1 MQMPRQDNEA
11 SGFWGGFSL
20 LEVLVALMIFAV
32 AAVMLG
38 SAYMNVLN
46 SYVVMGK
53 GTESLQDIAFAR
65 MELLTQPDL
74 TTAQKG
80 DEFDTPV
87 TDPSKPKAHVAW
99 TADIEP
105 AGTTD
110 LFNVILTCV
119 VRTDD
124 PTTQPRTV
132 TQSFTLLRPTWSD
145 PTDQTKLRQAAT
157 QRIAVLQGRA
167 QQ

>member
-1 MQMPRQDNEA
+1 MPQQGSEA
-11 SGFWGGFSL
+11 RDTRDGFSL
-20 LEVLVALMIFAV
+20 IEVLVALMIFAM

-38 SAYMNVLN
+38 SAYLNILN

-65 MELLTQPDL
+65 QELLAQPDL
-74 TTAQKG
+74 TTAQNG

-87 TDPSKPKAHVAW
+87 TDASKLPNHIKW

-110 LFNVILTCV
+110 LFNVTLTCV
-119 VRTDD
+119 IKSSD
-124 PTTQPRTV
+124 PTVPTQTV
-132 TQSFTLLRPTWSD
+132 TQAFALLRPTWSE
-145 PTDQTKLRQAAT
+145 PTDQTKLRQAAA
-157 QRIAVLQGRA
+157 QRIAVAQGRA

>member
-1 MQMPRQDNEA
+1 MQTPQQDPEA
-11 SGFWGGFSL
+11 GGARGGFSL

-38 SAYMNVLN
+38 SGYLNILN
-46 SYVVMGK
+46 SYVVVGK

-65 MELLTQPDL
+65 QELLTQPDL
-74 TTAQKG
+74 PAAQEG
-80 DEFDTPV
+80 DEFYAPT
-87 TDPSKPKAHVAW
+87 TDAGKPPNHVKW
-99 TADIEP
+99 TADIKS

-110 LFNVILTCV
+110 LFNVTLTCV
-119 VRTDD
+119 ITTAAPAT
-124 PTTQPRTV
+124 PTRTV
-132 TQSFTLLRPTWSD
+132 TQTFTLLRPTWSD
-145 PTDQTKLRQAAT
+145 PADQTKLRQSAA